1 MEESEKPKPIPAYYC
16 CYLLRSTV
24 RHASLYIGSTPN
36 PIRRLPQHN
45 GVAKG
50 GAKRT
55 ARDKLRPWEMALVVE
70 GFTSRVGALQFEWA
84 WQHPERS
91 RHLDS
96 EDDLDPK
103 PKAKASANA
112 NGKTGKPKPKPRART
127 RRSLMAHLEDLHS
140 LLCST
145 YFSPWP
151 LRVRFF
157 CADVYRVWRAWNDR
171 VDGRLPDNVKVI
183 IDGDNLATPPD
194 SKQGDELASVG
205 SINNLS
211 VDYTRLEDHLEKSMF
226 MLEDPDDLQCTV
238 CKESIS
244 PDEQQITVCPH
255 PNCRGT
261 SHLLCLSTTFLDAT
275 NKPDLLVP
283 TQGTCPSCGNT
294 VQWVAMMREL
304 SFRNRA
310 EKEARAF
317 LRKKEKRVRKE
328 SAAMDTSSGTRSS
341 SIEPRTM
348 LQEPTQDDLGPN
360 WFEGVEIESD
370 SDFEGRQ
377 KHRPTRPPSK
387 LEIVIEDSDWDDAE
401 LVE

>member
-55 ARDKLRPWEMALVVE
+55 ARDKLRPWEMTLVVE

-96 EDDLDPK
+96 EDDLIPK
-103 PKAKASANA
+103 PGTKANA
-112 NGKTGKPKPKPRART
+112 DAKTGKPKPKPRVRT

-140 LLCST
+140 LLRST
-145 YFSPWP
+145 YFSSWP

-171 VDGRLPDNVKVI
+171 VDGRLPDNIKVI
-183 IDGDNLATPPD
+183 LDGDNLATAPD
-194 SKQGDELASVG
+194 ANKGNELAPVG

-211 VDYTRLEDHLEKSMF
+211 IDYIRLEDHLEKSMF

-238 CKESIS
+238 CKQSIS
-244 PDEQQITVCPH
+244 PDEEQIVVCPH

-261 SHLLCLSTTFLDAT
+261 SHLLCLSTTFLNAT
-275 NKPDLLVP
+275 NEPDLLVP
-283 TQGTCPSCGNT
+283 TQGTCPSCGNS

-304 SFRNRA
+304 SVRNRA
-310 EKEARAF
+310 EKEARAI

-328 SAAMDTSSGTRSS
+328 CAAMETSSGPRSS
-341 SIEPRTM
+341 SIEPRS
-348 LQEPTQDDLGPN
+348 LPEERTQDDLGPN
-360 WFEGVEIESD
+360 WFEEVDIESD

-377 KHRPTRPPSK
+377 EHRATRPPSK

>member
-1 MEESEKPKPIPAYYC
+1 MEESENPKPIPAYYC

-55 ARDKLRPWEMALVVE
+55 ARDKLRPWEMTLVVE

-96 EDDLDPK
+96 EDDLDTK
-103 PKAKASANA
+103 PRAKANA
-112 NGKTGKPKPKPRART
+112 NTKTGKPKPKPKART

-140 LLCST
+140 LLRST
-145 YFSPWP
+145 YFSSWP

-157 CADVYRVWRAWNDR
+157 CVDVYRVWRAWNDR
-171 VDGRLPDNVKVI
+171 VDGRLPDNIKVI
-183 IDGDNLATPPD
+183 LDGNNLPKVPD
-194 SKQGDELASVG
+194 TKKGDELAPVG

-211 VDYTRLEDHLEKSMF
+211 VDYTKLEDHLEKSMF
-226 MLEDPDDLQCTV
+226 MLEDPDDLQCTA

-244 PDEQQITVCPH
+244 PDEEQIVVCPH
-255 PNCRGT
+255 ANCRDT
-261 SHLLCLSTTFLDAT
+261 SHLLCLSTKFLDAT
-275 NKPDLLVP
+275 NQPDLLVP
-283 TQGTCPSCGNT
+283 TQGTCSSCRNT
-294 VQWVAMMREL
+294 VQWVTMMREL

-310 EKEARAF
+310 EKEARAI

-328 SAAMDTSSGTRSS
+328 SAAMEVSSGSRST
-341 SIEPRTM
+341 SIEPRS
-348 LQEPTQDDLGPN
+348 LPEEPTEDDLGPN
-360 WFEGVEIESD
+360 WFEEVDIESD

-377 KHRPTRPPSK
+377 KYRSTRPPSK

>member
-1 MEESEKPKPIPAYYC
+1 MESENPKPIPAYYC
-16 CYLLRSTV
+16 CYLLRSSV

-55 ARDKLRPWEMALVVE
+55 ARDKLRPWEMTLVVE

-103 PKAKASANA
+103 PRAKANA
-112 NGKTGKPKPKPRART
+112 NAKTGMPKPKPKARA
-127 RRSLMAHLEDLHS
+127 RRSLVAHLEDLLS
-140 LLCST
+140 LLRSA
-145 YFSPWP
+145 YFSSWP

-157 CADVYRVWRAWNDR
+157 CADVYRAWRAWNDR
-171 VDGRLPDNVKVI
+171 VDGHLPDNIKVI
-183 IDGDNLATPPD
+183 LDGANLATAPD
-194 SKQGDELASVG
+194 VRKDDELAPVG

-211 VDYTRLEDHLEKSMF
+211 IDYTRIEDHLEKSMF
-226 MLEDPDDLQCTV
+226 MLEDPEDLQCTA
-238 CKESIS
+238 CKASIS
-244 PDEQQITVCPH
+244 PDQEQIVVCPH
-255 PNCRGT
+255 PNCHGT
-261 SHLLCLSTTFLDAT
+261 SHLLCLSTKFLDVT
-275 NKPDLLVP
+275 NEPDLLVP

-294 VQWVAMMREL
+294 IEWVTMMREL

-310 EKEARAF
+310 EKEARAI
-317 LRKKEKRVRKE
+317 LRKKGKRARKE
-328 SAAMDTSSGTRSS
+328 SAAMEASSGPRSF
-341 SIEPRTM
+341 SIEPKS
-348 LQEPTQDDLGPN
+348 LPEEPSQDDLGPN
-360 WFEGVEIESD
+360 WFEEVDIESE

-377 KHRPTRPPSK
+377 ENRSNQPPSK

-401 LVE
+401 LIE

>member
-1 MEESEKPKPIPAYYC
+1 
-16 CYLLRSTV
+16 
-24 RHASLYIGSTPN
+24 
-36 PIRRLPQHN
+36 
-45 GVAKG
+45 
-50 GAKRT
+50 
-55 ARDKLRPWEMALVVE
+55 
-70 GFTSRVGALQFEWA
+70 
-84 WQHPERS
+84 
-91 RHLDS
+91 
-96 EDDLDPK
+96 
-103 PKAKASANA
+103 
-112 NGKTGKPKPKPRART
+112 
-127 RRSLMAHLEDLHS
+127 MAHLQDLHS
-140 LLCST
+140 LLRST
-145 YFSPWP
+145 YFSSWP
-151 LRVRFF
+151 LRIRFF

-194 SKQGDELASVG
+194 SKQGDELAPVG

-244 PDEQQITVCPH
+244 PDEPQIVVCPH

-283 TQGTCPSCGNT
+283 TQGTCPLCGNT

-304 SFRNRA
+304 SFRNRS
-310 EKEARAF
+310 EKEARAI

-328 SAAMDTSSGTRSS
+328 SAAVEASAGPRSS
-341 SIEPRTM
+341 SIEPRSM
-348 LQEPTQDDLGPN
+348 LEEPTQDDLGPN
-360 WFEGVEIESD
+360 WFEGVDIESD

>member
-55 ARDKLRPWEMALVVE
+55 ARDKLRPWEMSLVVE

-103 PKAKASANA
+103 PRAKANA
-112 NGKTGKPKPKPRART
+112 NPKTGKPKSKPRART

-140 LLCST
+140 LLRST
-145 YFSPWP
+145 YFSSWP

-157 CADVYRVWRAWNDR
+157 RVDVYRVWRAWNDR
-171 VDGRLPDNVKVI
+171 VDGRLPDHIKVI
-183 IDGDNLATPPD
+183 TDGDNLATVPD
-194 SKQGDELASVG
+194 TKQADELAPVG

-211 VDYTRLEDHLEKSMF
+211 IDYTKLEDHLEKSMF

-238 CKESIS
+238 CKEAIS
-244 PDEQQITVCPH
+244 PDKQQIVVCPH
-255 PNCRGT
+255 RNCRGT

-275 NKPDLLVP
+275 NEPDLLVP
-283 TQGTCPSCGNT
+283 NQGTCPSCGNT
-294 VQWVAMMREL
+294 VQWVTMMREL

-310 EKEARAF
+310 EKEVRAI

-328 SAAMDTSSGTRSS
+328 FTAMEPSSGPRST
-341 SIEPRTM
+341 SIEPRS
-348 LQEPTQDDLGPN
+348 LPEEPTEDDLGPN
-360 WFEGVEIESD
+360 WFEEVDIESD
-370 SDFEGRQ
+370 SDFESRQ
-377 KHRPTRPPSK
+377 KHRPNRPSSK

>member
-1 MEESEKPKPIPAYYC
+1 
-16 CYLLRSTV
+16 
-24 RHASLYIGSTPN
+24 
-36 PIRRLPQHN
+36 
-45 GVAKG
+45 
-50 GAKRT
+50 
-55 ARDKLRPWEMALVVE
+55 
-70 GFTSRVGALQFEWA
+70 WA

-103 PKAKASANA
+103 PRATASANG

-127 RRSLMAHLEDLHS
+127 RRSLMAHLEDLHC
-140 LLCST
+140 LLRST
-145 YFSPWP
+145 YFSSWP

-171 VDGRLPDNVKVI
+171 VDSRLPDNVKVI

-194 SKQGDELASVG
+194 PKQGDELAPTG
-205 SINNLS
+205 NINNLS
-211 VDYTRLEDHLEKSMF
+211 VDYTKLEDHLEKSMF
-226 MLEDPDDLQCTV
+226 MLEDPGDLQCTV

-244 PDEQQITVCPH
+244 PDEQQIVVCPH

-283 TQGTCPSCGNT
+283 IQGTCPSCGNT

-310 EKEARAF
+310 EKEARAI

-328 SAAMDTSSGTRSS
+328 SAAVDASSGTRSS
-341 SIEPRTM
+341 SIEPRSM
-348 LQEPTQDDLGPN
+348 LEEPTQDDLGPN
-360 WFEGVEIESD
+360 WFEEVEIESD

-377 KHRPTRPPSK
+377 NYRPTRPPSK